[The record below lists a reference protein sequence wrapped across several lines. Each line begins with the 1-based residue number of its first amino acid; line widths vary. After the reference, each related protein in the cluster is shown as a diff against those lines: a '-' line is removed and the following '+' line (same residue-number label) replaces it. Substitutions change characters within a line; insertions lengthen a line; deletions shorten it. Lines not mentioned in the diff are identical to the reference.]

1 MNYKAPTWGILEK
14 RDFVGPGW
22 CCLRQLDEEINSHIL
37 MSCPFTKWFWEE
49 VEGVIALKN
58 VWVRNNI
65 DEAFRIWCT
74 HKEIKRFIGVPINV
88 SWGIWLGRIL
98 KLSED
103 KETLYLECVVQELN
117 ILYVFP

>member
-37 MSCPFTKWFWEE
+37 MSCPFTKLFWEE

-74 HKEIKRFIGVPINV
+74 NK
-88 SWGIWLGRIL
+88 
-98 KLSED
+98 
-103 KETLYLECVVQELN
+103 
-117 ILYVFP
+117 